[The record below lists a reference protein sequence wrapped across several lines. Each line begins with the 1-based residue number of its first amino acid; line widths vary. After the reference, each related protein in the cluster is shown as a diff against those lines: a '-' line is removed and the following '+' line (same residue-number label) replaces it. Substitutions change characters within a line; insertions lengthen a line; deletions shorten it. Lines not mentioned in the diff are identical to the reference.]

1 VDYCQLLNNH
11 IVEMSTWKEKMAARA
26 AARVAEPVRRG
37 VRFIGN
43 VTGNTNVAKSPTR
56 KASPHHRNRNRTHR
70 TLKITNAISPV
81 GSPPQR
87 PGRGAR
93 KFRAAVTRHL
103 RGKNKKIHTSRKA
116 YHKGR
121 KATRR
126 HKRRLHKH

>member
-1 VDYCQLLNNH
+1 
-11 IVEMSTWKEKMAARA
+11 MSTWKEKMAARA

-43 VTGNTNVAKSPTR
+43 VTGNTNIAKSPTR
-56 KASPHHRNRNRTHR
+56 KASPRHRNRNITRR
-70 TLKITNAISPV
+70 VLKITKALSPA

-103 RGKNKKIHTSRKA
+103 RTTNKKMHKSRKA
-116 YHKGR
+116 HHKGR

-126 HKRRLHKH
+126 YKRRVHKH